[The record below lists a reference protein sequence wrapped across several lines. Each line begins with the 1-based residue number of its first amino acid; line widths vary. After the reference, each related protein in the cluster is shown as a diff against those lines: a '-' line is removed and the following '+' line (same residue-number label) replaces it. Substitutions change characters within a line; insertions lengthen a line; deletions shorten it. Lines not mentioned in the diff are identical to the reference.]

1 LCGCGQRGASGDS
14 YHAILTNDDARVVRF
29 EPSLKSVI
37 ALVVAGGCA
46 WLLVRLWPV
55 LLVLVVALMIVGT
68 LAPVLAWLE
77 ARGVRRGAGIA
88 VIFSALLVIGALILM
103 STVPSL
109 IDQTTQLIDREPV
122 LRARL
127 VTFLTK
133 SRVTTP
139 LAHWLKSVQYDVLPS
154 DGGASAFAIS
164 TRIATIVAYGVSTIF
179 LALYIIIDR
188 DRLRG
193 GLFAV
198 VPRSHHI
205 RLSRVLMNLETIVG
219 AYIRGQL
226 ITSLLM
232 AVFAFA
238 LLTVC
243 KVPNALALA
252 VVAGLADVLPY
263 VGALLSVG
271 PAFLVALSRGPAVA
285 LVVLGMMLA
294 YEEFES
300 RVLVPRIYG
309 RALRLPSSVVLFA
322 LLAGGTLMGVLG
334 AILALP
340 VAAAM
345 MMLVEELRVELPGE
359 QEQVEDTE
367 MREGD
372 TRAEEEY
379 QRRTEGVP
387 VVEAA
392 AIAVE
397 ISADRRAST
406 SS

>member
-1 LCGCGQRGASGDS
+1 LCGCEQPDASGGS
-14 YHAILTNDDARVVRF
+14 YDDTLATYDARVVRF

-37 ALVVAGGCA
+37 ALVLVGAGA
-46 WLLVRLWPV
+46 WVIVRLWPV
-55 LLVLVVALMIVGT
+55 LLVLIVALMIVGT
-68 LAPVLAWLE
+68 LGPVLVWLE
-77 ARGVRRGAGIA
+77 ARGVRRCTGIA
-88 VIFSALLVIGALILM
+88 IVFGALLVIGALILT

-109 IDQTTQLIDREPV
+109 IDQTTTLIDREPV

-133 SRVTTP
+133 SRVTAP

-164 TRIATIVAYGVSTIF
+164 TRIAAVVAYGVSTIF

-238 LLTVC
+238 LLTAC

-252 VVAGLADVLPY
+252 VVAGVADVLPY
-263 VGALLSVG
+263 VGALLSIG

-300 RVLVPRIYG
+300 RVLIPRIYG

-322 LLAGGTLMGVLG
+322 LLAGGTLMGILG

-340 VAAAM
+340 VAAAA

-359 QEQVEDTE
+359 QEQVKDTE
-367 MREGD
+367 IREGD
-372 TRAEEEY
+372 TRAEAEY
-379 QRRTEGVP
+379 QRRTAGVA

-397 ISADRRAST
+397 ISADRR
-406 SS
+406 SSISS

>member
-1 LCGCGQRGASGDS
+1 MA
-14 YHAILTNDDARVVRF
+14 
-29 EPSLKSVI
+29 
-37 ALVVAGGCA
+37 GCA

-68 LAPVLAWLE
+68 LGPVLAWLE
-77 ARGVRRGAGIA
+77 ARGVRRGVGITI
-88 VIFSALLVIGALILM
+88 VFSALLVIGALILT

-109 IDQTTQLIDREPV
+109 IDQTTTLIDREPV

-133 SRVTTP
+133 WRVTAP
-139 LAHWLKSVQYDVLPS
+139 LAHWLMSVRYDALPS

-164 TRIATIVAYGVSTIF
+164 TRIATVVAYGVSTIF

-219 AYIRGQL
+219 AYIRGQV

-232 AVFAFA
+232 AMFAFA
-238 LLTVC
+238 LLTAC

-252 VVAGLADVLPY
+252 VVAGVADVLPY

-271 PAFLVALSRGPAVA
+271 PAFLVALSRGAPIA
-285 LVVLGMMLA
+285 LVVLGAMLA

-300 RVLVPRIYG
+300 RVLIPRIYG

-334 AILALP
+334 AVLALP
-340 VAAAM
+340 VAAAA

-359 QEQVEDTE
+359 QEQVKDTE

-379 QRRTEGVP
+379 ERRTAGVP
-387 VVEAA
+387 VAEAA

-397 ISADRRAST
+397 ISADRR
-406 SS
+406 SSISS

>member
-1 LCGCGQRGASGDS
+1 
-14 YHAILTNDDARVVRF
+14 VRF
-29 EPSLKSVI
+29 ELSLMSVLAL
-37 ALVVAGGCA
+37 ALVAACA

-55 LLVLVVALMIVGT
+55 VLVLVIALMIVGT
-68 LAPVLAWLE
+68 IAPVLAWLE
-77 ARGVRRGAGIA
+77 TRRVRRGVGIA
-88 VIFSALLVIGALILM
+88 TIFTALLVIALLLLTL
-103 STVPSL
+103 TVPAL
-109 IDQTTQLIDREPV
+109 IDQAMTLMDREPV

-127 VTFLTK
+127 VRFLAT
-133 SRVTTP
+133 SPLSAP
-139 LAHWLKSVQYDVLPS
+139 LAHWLKTVKYDGLS
-154 DGGASAFAIS
+154 GDSGASAFDVSA
-164 TRIATIVAYGVSTIF
+164 RIATGIAYGVSTIF

-193 GLFAV
+193 GLFAL

-205 RLSRVLMNLETIVG
+205 RLSRVLMNLEGIVG
-219 AYIRGQL
+219 AYIRGQV

-232 AVFAFA
+232 TLFTFA
-238 LLTVC
+238 LLTAC
-243 KVPNALALA
+243 SVPSALALA
-252 VVAGLADVLPY
+252 VVAGVADILPY
-263 VGALLSVG
+263 VGALLSIG
-271 PAFLVALSRGPAVA
+271 PAVLVALSRGPAVA
-285 LVVLGMMLA
+285 LVVLGMMVA

-300 RVLVPRIYG
+300 RVLIPRIYG

-322 LLAGGTLMGVLG
+322 LLAGGTLMGILG

-340 VAAAM
+340 VAAAA

-359 QEQVEDTE
+359 QEQIEDTE
-367 MREGD
+367 IREGD

-397 ISADRRAST
+397 ISADRQKTESAVDASG
-406 SS
+406 SSVTPGPPGRSNASL